1 MLNITKLQLCNLE
14 SVTLIRDISVKYKA
28 TLKDISY
35 LCMYVQGSVALKATK
50 PEKPTKTVN
59 LHLDCKAGIAT
70 TKAHRAMNYGSYQH
84 ETGK

>member
-35 LCMYVQGSVALKATK
+35 LCMYVQGSGCS
-50 PEKPTKTVN
+50 ESYKTRETYK
-59 LHLDCKAGIAT
+59 DCELT
-70 TKAHRAMNYGSYQH
+70 P
-84 ETGK
+84 

>member
-1 MLNITKLQLCNLE
+1 M
-14 SVTLIRDISVKYKA
+14 YK
-28 TLKDISY
+28 
-35 LCMYVQGSVALKATK
+35 VQVALKATK

-84 ETGK
+84 ETGKLNYIMLLMTGSHP

>member
-1 MLNITKLQLCNLE
+1 M
-14 SVTLIRDISVKYKA
+14 YK
-28 TLKDISY
+28 
-35 LCMYVQGSVALKATK
+35 VQVALKATK